1 MRSVSQFSRFFTRR
15 VRIGLMV
22 CAGLLVLFGLFGF
35 LALPALLRPWLEKE
49 ASAALHRQVSIGKIA
64 INPYLLRVVLRDV
77 AVNEKE
83 GALFQFAALTADA
96 ELASLWRRGPVLREI
111 TLESPRLHLVRLSAD
126 RYNFSDLLEGPPQT
140 PAKDDAPLPRF
151 SLNNIRIMGGS
162 IDFDDRFEHAW
173 QQISDLQ
180 LALPFIS
187 TLPYRLDEYI
197 QPGLSGKLNGSI
209 FKLAGQSKPFKDSH
223 ETRLSLQLDQLNLP
237 HYLAYVP
244 LPKEVNLP
252 SGRMSGQVDVVFR
265 EENDQPRL
273 LIQGKLGL
281 TDGRLDYR
289 GEPILQLPAL
299 QIELGSLE
307 PLLQKYRLGRIGI
320 DKPVLTVAR
329 DARGELN
336 WLTAFSAKPAGKPAA
351 NNGSAPAAAAPPL
364 VEVAELALNE
374 GRIDWKDAAVKPA
387 YAASGEAIT
396 IKTKHF
402 STAAKAS
409 APVEIAFKTG
419 FGETF
424 NAALQVQ
431 ASPLAIDGR
440 VALDNV
446 QPGRYPPYLKPYFAG
461 EIANGQ
467 LSSSLNLHFAA
478 DPQVLEISQG
488 AFGIQ
493 DLAIR
498 LAREKAPALKLAA
511 LNASGI
517 GVNLGKQLVEV
528 ASLNIS
534 GSENKIVMGK
544 DGSINLQLLLPPAV
558 AKPTAASRDK
568 TPPWRIKL
576 AQLAL
581 EKSALR
587 LEDQRQSGTP
597 PLVLSDLGLKVENLD
612 SAPDSTAKLDFSAKA
627 GKRGFVKVSG
637 PFVPQPFSA
646 KWQLDLRQFDAAFTQ
661 PYFTDLL
668 NIRLASIWLGARG
681 EAQIATAPKLAVRY
695 RGNLAVNDLHAIDKI
710 NGEDFLKWRSLALT
724 GADVQT
730 EPFKLALR
738 EVALSDFYSRL
749 ILSKEGK
756 LNLQDIVVKE
766 GQATSVTANPAV
778 GAPAAKPVAVASAP
792 VAPRAPLPPISIGKI
807 TLTGGNINY
816 TDNFIQ
822 PNFTAN
828 LMDMGGVI
836 GGLSSS
842 ESARANLD
850 LRGSVDRIA
859 PVTIAG
865 SLNPL
870 AQKMFLDIKAA
881 VKGYEL
887 TAASTYSAKY
897 AGYGIEKGKLSME
910 VAYFIENNQLK
921 AANQLTLDQLTLG
934 DRVESPEA
942 TKLPVKFALALLTD
956 RRGQINLNLPI
967 EGSLDDPQFRIGKII
982 WQVIGNLLEK
992 AVTAPFSALG
1002 SLFGGNEAA
1011 FSRVEFEPGRTLL
1024 SADAKEALG
1033 KLAKALDDRPAL
1045 KLDIAGW
1052 VEPELDREGLKREKL
1067 EEKIR
1072 ARKLAQLASKGQSV
1086 DTETELVMTAAERTK
1101 LLEQVYDREKFPK
1114 PRNVVGLQKSLPPE
1128 EMEKLIL
1135 ANTQVSEDELRNLG
1149 LQRATVVKDALK
1161 DAGVDESR
1169 LFILKPRLDPPADEL
1184 KKDGGKATRV
1194 QFVLK

>member
-1 MRSVSQFSRFFTRR
+1 MRFMSQFLPFFTRR
-15 VRIGLMV
+15 IRIGLMV

-49 ASAALHRQVSIGKIA
+49 ASAALHREVRIGKIE

-77 AVNEKE
+77 AVNEKD
-83 GALFQFAALTADA
+83 GALLQFAALTADA
-96 ELASLWRRGPVLREI
+96 EFASLWRRGPVLREI
-111 TLESPRLHLVRLSAD
+111 TLESPRLHIERVSAD
-126 RYNFSDLLEGPPQT
+126 RYNFSDLLELQSKT
-140 PAKDDAPLPRF
+140 PAEKDAPLPRF
-151 SLNNIRIMGGS
+151 SLNNIRITGGNV
-162 IDFDDRFEHAW
+162 DFDDRFESAR
-173 QQISDLQ
+173 QQVSDLQ
-180 LALPFIS
+180 LSLPFVS
-187 TLPYRLDEYI
+187 TLSYKLDEYI
-197 QPGLSGKLNGSI
+197 EPGLSGKLNGAS
-209 FKLAGQSKPFKDSH
+209 FKLVGQSKPFKDSH
-223 ETRLSLQLDQLNLP
+223 ETRLSLQLDHLNLP

-244 LPKEVNLP
+244 LPRDVNLP
-252 SGRMSGQVDVVFR
+252 SGSLSGQVDVVFR
-265 EENDQPRL
+265 EERDQPRL

-281 TDGRLDYR
+281 ADGRLDYR

-299 QIELGSLE
+299 NVELGSLE
-307 PLLQKYRLGRIGI
+307 PLLQKYRLARIGI

-336 WLTAFSAKPAGKPAA
+336 WLTAFAAGTPAA
-351 NNGSAPAAAAPPL
+351 SNGSAPAAAAPPV
-364 VEVAELALNE
+364 VEVADFALND

-387 YAASGEAIT
+387 YAASVEAISL
-396 IKTKHF
+396 KAQHF

-409 APVEIAFKTG
+409 MPVEIAFKSG

-431 ASPLAIDGR
+431 ASPLVVDGR
-440 VALDNV
+440 VALDNI

-461 EIANGQ
+461 EIAGGQ
-467 LSSSLNLHFAA
+467 LSSVLNLHFAA

-493 DLAIR
+493 ALAIK
-498 LAREKAPALKLAA
+498 LAGEKQPALKLAA

-534 GSENKIVMGK
+534 GSENRIVMGK
-544 DGSINLQLLLPPAV
+544 DGRINLQNLLPPAS
-558 AKPTAASRDK
+558 AKPSAASKDT

-587 LEDQRQSGTP
+587 LEDQRQGGTP
-597 PLVLSDLGLKVENLD
+597 PLVLSYLGLRAENLD
-612 SAPDSTAKLDFSAKA
+612 SVPGSTAKLDFSAKA
-627 GKRGFVKVSG
+627 GKRGLIKVAG

-646 KWQLDLRQFDAAFTQ
+646 KWQLELRQFDAAFAQ
-661 PYFTDLL
+661 PYFTDYL
-668 NIRLASIWLGARG
+668 NIQLASIWLGARG
-681 EAQIATAPKLAVRY
+681 EAQIATVPRLAVRY
-695 RGNLAVNDLHAIDKI
+695 RGNLAVNDLHAIDKL

-756 LNLQDIVVKE
+756 LNLEDIVVKE
-766 GQATSVTANPAV
+766 GQATSVTSP
-778 GAPAAKPVAVASAP
+778 APAAPTAKPAAVASAP
-792 VAPRAPLPPISIGKI
+792 VAPRAPLPPINIGKI

-836 GGLSSS
+836 GGLSSN
-842 ESARANLD
+842 ETARASLD

-897 AGYGIEKGKLSME
+897 AGYGIEKGKLSMD

-921 AANQLTLDQLTLG
+921 ATNQLVLDQLTLG
-934 DRVESPEA
+934 EKVESPDA

-1011 FSRVEFEPGRTLL
+1011 FSRVEFEPGS
-1024 SADAKEALG
+1024 SALPASAKDALA

-1052 VEPELDREGLKREKL
+1052 VEPELDREGLKHEKL

-1072 ARKLAQLASKGQSV
+1072 ARKLAQLADKGQSV
-1086 DTETELVMTAAERTK
+1086 DTKTELVMTAAERVK
-1101 LLEQVYDREKFPK
+1101 LLAQVYDREKFPK
-1114 PRNVVGLQKSLPPE
+1114 PRNAVGLQKSLPPE

-1135 ANTQVSEDELRNLG
+1135 ANTPVSEDELRNLG
-1149 LQRATVVKDALK
+1149 LQRATVVKDALEEAK
-1161 DAGVDESR
+1161 VDESR